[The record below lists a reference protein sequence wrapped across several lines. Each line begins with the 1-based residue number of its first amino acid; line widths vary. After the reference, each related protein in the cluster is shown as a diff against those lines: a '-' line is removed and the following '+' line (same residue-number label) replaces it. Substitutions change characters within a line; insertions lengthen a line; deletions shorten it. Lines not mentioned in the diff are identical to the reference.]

1 MATQNLISI
10 DLETL
15 DTKTNAV
22 ILEVGI
28 VVGDLAGNV
37 LAEMQLFPEV
47 HEQIVAGRSVSGNTI
62 LWWFQQKDEIIKM
75 QASGKRYSVAQSL
88 IELQDFLG
96 PYLDNSLVLGNAPT
110 FDCEILS
117 DFMGMKPWP
126 FYVER
131 DVRTAR
137 MALNSREKYNNIHGH
152 SGHADAMA
160 QYMDFV
166 TFLRKFGE

>member
-15 DTKTNAV
+15 DTKTEAV

-37 LAEMQLFPEV
+37 LAEMQLFPDV
-47 HEQIVAGRSVSGNTI
+47 HQQIAAGRSVSGNTL
-62 LWWFQQKDEIIKM
+62 LWWFSQKDEIIKM
-75 QASGKRYSVAQSL
+75 QANGRRYSVEQSL
-88 IELQDFLG
+88 VELDQFLE
-96 PYLDNSLVLGNAPT
+96 PYLDGAWVLGNAPT
-110 FDCEILS
+110 FDCEILAS
-117 DFMGMKPWP
+117 FMGRKPWP
-126 FYVER
+126 FYAER

-137 MALNSREKYNNIHGH
+137 IAVPNSERFNNVHGH

-166 TFLRKFGE
+166 TFLRRTSE